1 MRRRDFITL
10 LGGGAVA
17 WPLAAR
23 SQKSAAP
30 VVGYLYPGS
39 SETSAQFVAAFRKG
53 LNETGFVEGQNV
65 AIEFRWAVS
74 NSRLREL
81 AADLVRRQVAVIA
94 TPASTPAAI
103 AAKAATATIPIVF
116 GIGSDPIK
124 DGLVASFNRPGG
136 NVTGVT
142 FMSSEVVVKQLGLLH
157 DLLPLAARFAVLV
170 NPENPLFA
178 SLIADTRA
186 SGVNMGLQIEVL
198 TATTSRDIEAAFSSL
213 AQKPAD
219 ALIVGPDALLNAR
232 RVQIVTL
239 AARQAVPAIY
249 PNRDFTEVGGLMS
262 YGSNLADAI
271 RLVGVYTGRI
281 LKGEKSADLPVLEST
296 KLEFVINLPTAKAL
310 GLTVPPGLL
319 AIADEVIE

>member
-23 SQKSAAP
+23 SQKPAAP

-124 DGLVASFNRPGG
+124 DGLVASFN
-136 NVTGVT
+136 
-142 FMSSEVVVKQLGLLH
+142 
-157 DLLPLAARFAVLV
+157 
-170 NPENPLFA
+170 
-178 SLIADTRA
+178 
-186 SGVNMGLQIEVL
+186 
-198 TATTSRDIEAAFSSL
+198 
-213 AQKPAD
+213 
-219 ALIVGPDALLNAR
+219 
-232 RVQIVTL
+232 
-239 AARQAVPAIY
+239 
-249 PNRDFTEVGGLMS
+249 
-262 YGSNLADAI
+262 SNLSSI
-271 RLVGVYTGRI
+271 FRQQRLLVSPFHPGY
-281 LKGEKSADLPVLEST
+281 LPS
-296 KLEFVINLPTAKAL
+296 PTR
-310 GLTVPPGLL
+310 
-319 AIADEVIE
+319 